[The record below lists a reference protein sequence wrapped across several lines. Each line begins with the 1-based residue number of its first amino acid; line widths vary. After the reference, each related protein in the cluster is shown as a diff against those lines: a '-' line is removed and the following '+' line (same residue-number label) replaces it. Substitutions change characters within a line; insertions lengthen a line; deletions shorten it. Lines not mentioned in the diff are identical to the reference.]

1 MIFNVAV
8 TSATKQCTSI
18 PCVLRILMV
27 DEYALQV
34 FFVLCSPCP
43 FVNAAAVSIAHTVTI
58 AGSTFAVA
66 IAVGT
71 TESSAT

>member
-1 MIFNVAV
+1 MCD
-8 TSATKQCTSI
+8 KQCTSI
-18 PCVLRILMV
+18 PCVLRVMMV

-34 FFVLCSPCP
+34 FFFSAFAVSI
-43 FVNAAAVSIAHTVTI
+43 VNTAAVSIAHTVTI

-71 TESSAT
+71 TESGAT

>member
-1 MIFNVAV
+1 MHFKSFFSVFAV
-8 TSATKQCTSI
+8 ST
-18 PCVLRILMV
+18 V
-27 DEYALQV
+27 DT
-34 FFVLCSPCP
+34 
-43 FVNAAAVSIAHTVTI
+43 AAVAIAHTVTI